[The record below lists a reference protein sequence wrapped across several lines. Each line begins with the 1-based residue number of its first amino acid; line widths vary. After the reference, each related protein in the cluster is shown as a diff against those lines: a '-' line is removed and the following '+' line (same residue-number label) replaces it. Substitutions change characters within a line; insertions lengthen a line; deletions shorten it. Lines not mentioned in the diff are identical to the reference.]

1 MNTTIQQTTSSEV
14 ARALLTEG
22 YKFRKVLELICS
34 NYNEIRFIFKESGFS
49 IIQHN
54 ETYEMSCEVN
64 YYSNRITYLF
74 NECEL
79 KQGRNSFD
87 VTIISGHISNN
98 LKNITTT
105 SGLTISLTKTSNGIM
120 TSYAIIITPNSEKSD
135 SSITSGIP
143 ARDSSGT
150 PLPIF
155 PVYEQQECLFNT
167 GTINFE
173 KFKLMK
179 NEFESYIIIYIMRG
193 KIRFFRKNELNST
206 STIYEC
212 LSENRS
218 INYEDDE
225 EELNVEQI
233 THCANNIIV
242 ERNEEGYVRFPNIF
256 RVKGKI
262 FNSLNNIKT
271 IDKHGSCRVYKS
283 NYKAMKLVVPLGSYG
298 EFSLFFRPVEFN
310 SR

>member
-1 MNTTIQQTTSSEV
+1 MNTTIQQVSSSEV
-14 ARALLTEG
+14 AKAFLTEG

-34 NYNEIRFIFKESGFS
+34 NYNEIRFIFKETGFT

-54 ETYEMSCEVN
+54 EAYEMSCEVN
-64 YYSNRITYLF
+64 YYRSKITYFF
-74 NECEL
+74 NKQEL
-79 KQGRNSFD
+79 RQGCDSFD
-87 VTIISGHISNN
+87 ITIVSGHISNN

-105 SGLTISLTKTSNGIM
+105 CGVTISLTKTSNGIM
-120 TSYAIIITPNSEKSD
+120 TSYAIIITPSSEKSD
-135 SSITSGIP
+135 SSIISGIP
-143 ARDSSGT
+143 ARDSGRT
-150 PLPIF
+150 YLPVF
-155 PVYEQQECLFNT
+155 PVYEEQECLFNT
-167 GTINFE
+167 ESTNFD

-179 NEFESYIIIYIMRG
+179 NEFESYIIVYIMKT

-212 LSENRS
+212 SSEDPS
-218 INYEDDE
+218 INCYNDE
-225 EELNVEQI
+225 EELNAEQI
-233 THCANNIIV
+233 TYYANNITI
-242 ERNEEGYVRFPNIF
+242 ERNEEGYVKFPNIF
-256 RVKGKI
+256 RIKGRI

-283 NYKAMKLVVPLGSYG
+283 DYRAMRLVIPLGSYG